1 MKTLQWHE
9 KGTLCC
15 LPPPSP
21 RGNFSLLSFHPLS
34 PLSRDRFA
42 RTISLATPIGSQTV
56 YPVFC
61 TLSLK
66 NICRANMFVLFRSHS
81 SFFFLFNSFCSTSQL
96 RFFCSEKNIGLSGIK
111 LLCATERR
119 KNIRKMDKKT
129 PEQKQRGKSSFWF
142 KLRHRLRKKMKE
154 PSYLP
159 LTSCLFLSSFPAR
172 RHT

>member
-1 MKTLQWHE
+1 MVGGQKEKKKEMDLEERRGGVKTLQWHE

-21 RGNFSLLSFHPLS
+21 RGNFSLLPFHPLS

-96 RFFCSEKNIGLSGIK
+96 RFFFALKK
-111 LLCATERR
+111 YLCQWNKIALCDVET
-119 KNIRKMDKKT
+119 KKYTKDGQKT
-129 PEQKQRGKSSFWF
+129 PEQK
-142 KLRHRLRKKMKE
+142 
-154 PSYLP
+154 
-159 LTSCLFLSSFPAR
+159 
-172 RHT
+172 